1 MTSNQ
6 TDTLDCIFQDKV
18 EPEAELS
25 SASTLSSNEIDT
37 VSVDDVGKLA
47 SEIAPE
53 YENWCPPE
61 NYDEKEVNN
70 NILVNEDW
78 KMEDIEYGRWTNQFD
93 DAEESNTVRA
103 PL

>member
-6 TDTLDCIFQDKV
+6 IETQNCLSQDKV
-18 EPEAELS
+18 ESEAQLS
-25 SASTLSSNEIDT
+25 SDSTKSSKEIDT
-37 VSVDDVGKLA
+37 VSVEDVEKLA

-53 YENWCPPE
+53 YKNWCPPE
-61 NYDEKEVNN
+61 NYDEIEVNN
-70 NILVNEDW
+70 DIIVNEDW
-78 KMEDIEYGRWTNQFD
+78 KMGDIEYGRWTNQFD